1 MLDARDTPDL
11 SSVCAFARSFSG
23 VSLRSWACQEANQLC
38 RSRSLQNP
46 MTTFEPGRF
55 LRLAQ
60 LSQVSQAFER
70 PPGHQLLEI
79 HSFAHSANAGAL
91 FRCRRHGRGM
101 MIDNEPTI
109 APLEVESAVS
119 HARFE
124 DSRRWRRANP
134 SYELPRMRP
143 LAHVPKA
150 ISFHHATVS
159 SRLFGGSTWCI
170 KHTRA
175 YQGRVI
181 SGPEASAMS
190 RVPRGSGQGW
200 A

>member
-1 MLDARDTPDL
+1 
-11 SSVCAFARSFSG
+11 
-23 VSLRSWACQEANQLC
+23 
-38 RSRSLQNP
+38 
-46 MTTFEPGRF
+46 
-55 LRLAQ
+55 
-60 LSQVSQAFER
+60 
-70 PPGHQLLEI
+70 
-79 HSFAHSANAGAL
+79 
-91 FRCRRHGRGM
+91 

-150 ISFHHATVS
+150 ISFHLRNGVLKA
-159 SRLFGGSTWCI
+159 LQWWGSTWRI

-175 YQGRVI
+175 YLSRAITAPKAGATSWVSSWLW
-181 SGPEASAMS
+181 SGWPWWLA
-190 RVPRGSGQGW
+190 
-200 A
+200 